1 MISWQKCFCEE
12 LCALLFW
19 LLVWS
24 FIFCLL
30 AGIIIRTFPSSV
42 LESKNQRDPHEKRV
56 NRGFR
61 VTYTKKALA
70 GGTMNGDTTIWS
82 IIVRT
87 NIILCENM
95 YYLGL
100 FFTWFR
106 FIVIILYDTSNEFD
120 LLSASFA
127 LNLQINWL
135 VFIWGQHWHLIG

>member
-1 MISWQKCFCEE
+1 M
-12 LCALLFW
+12 
-19 LLVWS
+19 
-24 FIFCLL
+24 FCLL

-106 FIVIILYDTSNEFD
+106 FIVIIL
-120 LLSASFA
+120 
-127 LNLQINWL
+127 
-135 VFIWGQHWHLIG
+135 